1 MLGVQHL
8 LTSYGF
14 ASARENPRNIAYG
27 AILRLASALPERRH
41 VRSIYHAKR
50 QLQQRSTTSLWHWST
65 RPFLCEQPATRQA
78 AKPSRETTATTISY
92 QLPQAASRT
101 MAYCCWSRMSLALAS
116 NLATNSCFS
125 HEELRPDFYSK
136 PPQKKDRSWE
146 RSYENTIKYC

>member
-78 AKPSRETTATTISY
+78 IVGNNGPFVQLSATTSRLSHHGVLLLVQDVTGFGLQFGH
-92 QLPQAASRT
+92 QL
-101 MAYCCWSRMSLALAS
+101 L
-116 NLATNSCFS
+116 
-125 HEELRPDFYSK
+125 
-136 PPQKKDRSWE
+136 
-146 RSYENTIKYC
+146 